1 MADDTTAQA
10 PARGLRLVVLAGFV
24 GFTLTFAVFHFILP
38 ARLWESSASESS
50 VSLFLCAVVAVLTAA
65 VAAFLLSRNLRLEN
79 QRMRSAINNMSQGL
93 CMFDGNERLVV
104 CNRRY
109 MQMYGLS
116 ADIVTP
122 GSTLHSLL
130 EYRTRNGTF
139 SRDPVAY
146 RLELTDAMAAGNT
159 RSTEVKSK
167 DNRTIAVINRPM
179 PGCGW
184 VATHEDITDVATPSV
199 NEFRCRSS
207 KNDARCARK
216 SKVFCRA
223 SRPDQ
228 TKSSSNKQ
236 RGEAVANFI
245 GRHLRASNRSVT
257 NFNIMKTRSS

>member
-10 PARGLRLVVLAGFV
+10 PARGLRVVVLAGFV

-146 RLELTDAMAAGNT
+146 RRELTDAMAAGNT

-184 VATHEDITDVATPSV
+184 VATHEDITGRRDAERERVSMQEQQERRALRKEVEGFLSRVA
-199 NEFRCRSS
+199 
-207 KNDARCARK
+207 A
-216 SKVFCRA
+216 
-223 SRPDQ
+223 
-228 TKSSSNKQ
+228 
-236 RGEAVANFI
+236 
-245 GRHLRASNRSVT
+245 
-257 NFNIMKTRSS
+257 